1 MPAIQAEAE
10 LLRVEQALQA
20 LGDALAAGDAER
32 LLTVATSLQQ
42 LLAEVTGAGARQAV
56 PLPAAALPAAL
67 HSRLLQA
74 QARLRAQR
82 EALARASAALARRAD
97 ALLPER
103 AARVGYDAGGQT
115 GRRTTSGF
123 ARA

>member
-42 LLAEVTGAGARQAV
+42 LLVEVTGAGARQAT
-56 PLPAAALPAAL
+56 PLPMAL
-67 HSRLLQA
+67 HNRLLQA

-82 EALARASAALARRAD
+82 EALARASATLARRAD